1 VSEKAGIETPSFNL
15 GDETDKYSILKREQ
29 YRILPLRGAAK
40 SEMLNAEK

>member
-1 VSEKAGIETPSFNL
+1 VRGKAGIETPSLNL